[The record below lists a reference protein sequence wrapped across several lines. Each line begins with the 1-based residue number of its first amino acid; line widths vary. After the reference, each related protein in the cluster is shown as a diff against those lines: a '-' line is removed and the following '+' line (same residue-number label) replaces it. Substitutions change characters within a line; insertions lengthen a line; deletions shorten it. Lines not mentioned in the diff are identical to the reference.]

1 MVLCREKIDTL
12 IKFPLEG
19 LNLSPH
25 IRGGGISCAESEQER
40 SAEPIYDLY
49 AGHRCFYDLKN
60 HHDISNPNS
69 SLILTPNLILTRI
82 PTITSQKSQPIVSNH
97 YGGSGF
103 GHYTAYCLAP
113 GSQDWNLFDDS
124 TVSKVVLARA
134 FVYMPCAYPCHLG
147 VLVLSQCGTV
157 RGLCYHGQGLAT
169 VTNAG
174 VIC

>member
-49 AGHRCFYDLKN
+49 AGHRFFYDLKN

-82 PTITSQKSQPIVSNH
+82 PTITSQIPTNSEQPLWWIGFRAL
-97 YGGSGF
+97 YGI
-103 GHYTAYCLAP
+103 L
-113 GSQDWNLFDDS
+113 
-124 TVSKVVLARA
+124 
-134 FVYMPCAYPCHLG
+134 LG
-147 VLVLSQCGTV
+147 A
-157 RGLCYHGQGLAT
+157 GQSRLESL
-169 VTNAG
+169 
-174 VIC
+174 